1 MKIEKGKPTRLNR
14 YSSSYIYKIPI
25 TCEDPDGDPIKAFV
39 VFEMEAPS
47 GFLLQYSP
55 PAGSRAI
62 VLAIDIPEQ
71 ITIGGHQIDAETI
84 FNNTANEQY
93 IELIKAIEEVL

>member
-14 YSSSYIYKIPI
+14 YSSSYIYKVTI
-25 TCEDPDGDPIKAFV
+25 TFEDPDGDPIRAYV
-39 VFEMEAPS
+39 VYEMDPPA
-47 GFLLQYSP
+47 GYLLNYTP

-84 FNNTANEQY
+84 FVNTTNEQY